1 MPKILFLHGFAS
13 SGNSG
18 TATILRDYL
27 YKDYGVTVIS
37 PDIPIYPSEARTYL
51 TSLVEAENPDLIFGT
66 SMGGMYAELLKGYP
80 RICVNPAFTMSK
92 LITMKF
98 KYLGKN
104 VDFLNK
110 RQDGTTSFKVDKQ
123 MIAEFKE
130 IETTAALKNITPEEK
145 KRVWGIF
152 GKNDTVVNCQNEFT
166 KAYGRE
172 QFKVIEGEHGVT
184 QNMLKH
190 DILPIIKSILKL

>member
-1 MPKILFLHGFAS
+1 MSKILFLHGFAS

-18 TATILRDYL
+18 TATLLRDYL

-37 PDIPIYPSEARTYL
+37 PDIPISPAEARTYL
-51 TSLVEAENPDLIFGT
+51 ANLAETENPDLIIGT

-80 RICVNPAFTMSK
+80 RLCVNPAFTMSK
-92 LITMKF
+92 LVTMKF

-110 RQDGTTSFKVDKQ
+110 RQDGATSFKVDKQ
-123 MIAEFKE
+123 MVAEFKE
-130 IETTAALKNITPEEK
+130 IETNLSLKNITPDEK

-152 GKNDTVVNCQNEFT
+152 GKNDQTVNCQKEFT
-166 KAYGRE
+166 KAYGNE
-172 QFKVIEGEHGVT
+172 QFRIVEGEHGVT
-184 QNMLKH
+184 QTMLKH
-190 DILPIIKSILKL
+190 DLLPIIKDILKL